1 MQRTTVART
10 AVTAVVVSVVAVAA
24 PAGGVR
30 AAVPLGDDFFGHDAG
45 GHDAGAAT
53 HELKVRSGTVV
64 RWLWV
69 GTSKHNVT
77 VLTGPQRFHSPTQD
91 SGSYSRRLRR
101 RGTYRIICTIHG
113 RKAMS
118 MILRVR

>member
-1 MQRTTVART
+1 VRRLGLICA
-10 AVTAVVVSVVAVAA
+10 AAAAALAVAA
-24 PAGGVR
+24 PAWAVT

-45 GHDAGAAT
+45 DHAGGAKV
-53 HELKVRSGTVV
+53 HELKVKAGTVV

-91 SGSYSRRLRR
+91 SGSYSRRVRR